1 MERIIRQQEIALAGR
16 CITVRELSVADVR
29 HLVTQTDGDSG
40 LFGELLT
47 LLDRSTGL
55 KPDDLNPFTFSEL
68 EKTIRYHPRGEP
80 LFFRPGPEN
89 GPDRA
94 GRKNQA
100 DIDRFIHRL
109 VFRLIE
115 RGACRGLG
123 IMDGPSSSTPSK
135 PVTRPTSNGPD

>member
-68 EKTIRYHPRGEP
+68 EKLFDTIIEVNRS
-80 LFFRPGPEN
+80 FF
-89 GPDRA
+89 A
-94 GRKNQA
+94 LARKMG
-100 DIDRFIHRL
+100 L
-109 VFRLIE
+109 T
-115 RGACRGLG
+115 GLG
-123 IMDGPSSSTPSK
+123 EKIRRILIDSFTVSFSGSLSEDMPGSGNMDGPSSSMPSK